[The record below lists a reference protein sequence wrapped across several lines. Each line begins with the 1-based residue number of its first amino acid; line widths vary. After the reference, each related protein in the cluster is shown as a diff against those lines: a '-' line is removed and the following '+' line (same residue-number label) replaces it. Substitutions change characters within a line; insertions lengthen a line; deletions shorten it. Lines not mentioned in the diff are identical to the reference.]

1 MKDQTADFF
10 QRYAHDFDA
19 IYGTKHS
26 VFTALINKYLRT
38 SMRLRYERSLAACQP
53 IENKTVLD
61 VGCGPG
67 HYSHALAQMGAR
79 HVLGIDFAPAMIELA
94 NQKAESLQLQE
105 ICEFIVAD
113 FFALDE
119 TIGYDYSILMGFMDY
134 MSDPL
139 QTILKAL
146 RITNDRAVFSF
157 PSSGGLLAWQRQLRY
172 KKRCPLYLYSRKDLV
187 ALFDQV
193 PNITYTIAPIA
204 RDFFVTV
211 NILHN

>member
-19 IYGTKHS
+19 IYGNKHS
-26 VFTALINKYLRT
+26 VFNALINKYLRT

-53 IENKTVLD
+53 IADKTVLD

-67 HYSHALAQMGAR
+67 HYSLALARMGAL
-79 HVLGIDFAPAMIELA
+79 HVTGIDFAPAMIQLA
-94 NQKAESLQLQE
+94 NLKADSMQLNDS
-105 ICEFIVAD
+105 CEFTVAD
-113 FFALDE
+113 FFALDD
-119 TIGYDYSILMGFMDY
+119 TTHYDYSILMGFMDY

-139 QTILKAL
+139 QTILKAVS
-146 RITNDRAVFSF
+146 ITRHRAVFSF
-157 PSSGGLLAWQRQLRY
+157 PSSTGILAWQRRLRY
-172 KKRCPLYLYSRKDLV
+172 KKRCPLYLYSRKELI

-193 PNITYTIAPIA
+193 PNVTYTIEPIA

-211 NILHN
+211 DILQ